1 MKKTLMIAAA
11 AAFVVAGGSAAVAG
25 PLSSCKAC
33 HKGSPGP
40 KFTDIKAAYAGAY
53 GADAEAKLTAFLQDV
68 ADNGKKGTVPPSI
81 GIAKYEKKV
90 KMMRGQGK
98 KVKKVGAAAA
108 AAAIMA
114 K

>member
-11 AAFVVAGGSAAVAG
+11 AAFVMAGGSAAVAG

-40 KFTDIKAAYAGAY
+40 KFTDIKAAYTAAY
-53 GADAEAKLTAFLQDV
+53 GADAEAKLTAFLQDI
-68 ADNGKKGTVPPSI
+68 ADNGKKGTVAPTVE
-81 GIAKYEKKV
+81 KYAKKV

-98 KVKKVGAAAA
+98 KIKKVGAAAA